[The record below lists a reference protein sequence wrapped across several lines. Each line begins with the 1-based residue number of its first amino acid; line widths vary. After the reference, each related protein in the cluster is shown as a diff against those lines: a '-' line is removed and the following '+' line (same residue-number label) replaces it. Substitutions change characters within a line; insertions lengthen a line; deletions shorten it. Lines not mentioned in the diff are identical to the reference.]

1 MPKVRRIALSAGL
14 VLAVGAAVAIPSSA
28 APARGKARS
37 AERPSH
43 GPSPALRSMLR
54 EIDAR
59 RVQSDIRTLVGFGTR
74 HTLSSQT
81 IPTAGSA
88 PRATGSSTSSRA
100 TRPPRA
106 GG

>member
-1 MPKVRRIALSAGL
+1 MSKVRRVALSAGL

-28 APARGKARS
+28 APATKARS
-37 AERPSH
+37 AGDHPH

-54 EIDAR
+54 EIDAH
-59 RVQSDIRTLVGFGTR
+59 RVQSDITKLVGFGTR

-81 IPTAGSA
+81 IPTAASA

-106 GG
+106 GA